1 MSRHSILLTQRLHPG
16 SSRLRQYREGGA
28 AVWKKTGKR
37 LEKVLAAR
45 MAKQDKLFYEFG
57 PFRLDL
63 AERILLRDGEHIPL
77 TPKAYETL
85 VALVENSGRILDK
98 EELLNRVW
106 PDTFIEEATLAKNIS
121 TLRKVLSNG
130 DGAREYIETIP
141 KRGYRFVAGVRKSE
155 GEAPALLVQER
166 TRTRIVAEEEESLA
180 PLPEPTAPV
189 TQPEAARGVVERRR
203 LLRLGVIASVM
214 LLAGLAVVLYYS
226 QPAKRDD
233 GRATPGVK
241 SLAVLPFKF
250 TGANKEDE
258 FLGLGMTDALITK
271 LGYLRQV
278 AVRPTSAVIKYEA
291 EGQDVAAVGREL
303 RVEAVLDGRVQ
314 KFGDRLSVRV
324 QLVGVRDGAVL
335 WSGEFARQSADILEL
350 QDAISRQVAQALA
363 VSLTGE
369 ERELLTKRCTE
380 DAAACEAYT
389 KGRYFWNRRTPGWF
403 EKAIESFEQAAEI
416 DPGYSQAYAGL
427 AETYLI
433 LGDHGVRPPKE
444 VLPKAKAAAI
454 KALELEG
461 RLAEAHNT
469 LANIHARFD
478 WDAAA
483 AEREFKRAIELN
495 PGYALSYGYYAI
507 HLSNLGRFDEAIAV
521 MKQGLAL
528 DPLLISL
535 HVYAAGIYEAAGRYD
550 RAVAQ
555 ARQALDLDASFGTA
569 YRFLGRAYER
579 KGMYE
584 EALAAHHQAA
594 SFLGNNPSLK
604 FDIGYTLA
612 AAGRRPEAIKLLEEL
627 KALSAERYVR
637 PYGIALIHLG
647 LGENEQA
654 IEWLYR
660 ALEDRDPFMANL
672 VRERR
677 LDPLRSDHRFKELVR
692 KVGLVG

>member
-1 MSRHSILLTQRLHPG
+1 
-16 SSRLRQYREGGA
+16 
-28 AVWKKTGKR
+28 
-37 LEKVLAAR
+37 
-45 MAKQDKLFYEFG
+45 
-57 PFRLDL
+57 
-63 AERILLRDGEHIPL
+63 
-77 TPKAYETL
+77 
-85 VALVENSGRILDK
+85 
-98 EELLNRVW
+98 
-106 PDTFIEEATLAKNIS
+106 
-121 TLRKVLSNG
+121 
-130 DGAREYIETIP
+130 
-141 KRGYRFVAGVRKSE
+141 
-155 GEAPALLVQER
+155 
-166 TRTRIVAEEEESLA
+166 
-180 PLPEPTAPV
+180 
-189 TQPEAARGVVERRR
+189 
-203 LLRLGVIASVM
+203 
-214 LLAGLAVVLYYS
+214 
-226 QPAKRDD
+226 
-233 GRATPGVK
+233 
-241 SLAVLPFKF
+241 
-250 TGANKEDE
+250 
-258 FLGLGMTDALITK
+258 
-271 LGYLRQV
+271 
-278 AVRPTSAVIKYEA
+278 
-291 EGQDVAAVGREL
+291 
-303 RVEAVLDGRVQ
+303 
-314 KFGDRLSVRV
+314 
-324 QLVGVRDGAVL
+324 
-335 WSGEFARQSADILEL
+335 
-350 QDAISRQVAQALA
+350 
-363 VSLTGE
+363 
-369 ERELLTKRCTE
+369 
-380 DAAACEAYT
+380 
-389 KGRYFWNRRTPGWF
+389 
-403 EKAIESFEQAAEI
+403 
-416 DPGYSQAYAGL
+416 
-427 AETYLI
+427 
-433 LGDHGVRPPKE
+433 VRPPKE
-444 VLPKAKAAAI
+444 VLPKAKVAAI

-677 LDPLRSDHRFKELVR
+677 LDPLRSDHRFKELER